1 MDYTFDIISFTASI
15 ISIISFFLSF
25 PKNKKINKIFYII
38 TFILAIATSISHIQ
52 YKRVTD
58 KQLNIERRKQE
69 FKNEAKNIL
78 NSSPTYINYWD
89 PGQNAGMLY
98 AVLILLENYKDL
110 YPEMYET
117 YKIDV
122 ISKIKKHNSNDDP
135 NNRQQME
142 TAAKTALQILKSL
155 AE

>member
-69 FKNEAKNIL
+69 IKNEAKNIQ
-78 NSSPTYINYWD
+78 NSLPPYIDYWN
-89 PGQNAGMLY
+89 PGQNAGILY
-98 AVLILLENYKDL
+98 TVLILLENNKDL
-110 YPEMYET
+110 YPEMYEI
-117 YKIDV
+117 YKMDV
-122 ISKIKKHNSNDDP
+122 IDKNKMLNSNDDSK
-135 NNRQQME
+135 NRQQME
-142 TAAKTALQILKSL
+142 TAAKTALQILNSL
-155 AE
+155 AQ